1 MAGAI
6 WGASSFAVQAH
17 IAATPGIAY
26 RSSVRAS
33 TSAVC
38 LSAKEIVLLQIKV
51 LIRHTYS

>member
-6 WGASSFAVQAH
+6 WGASFAVQAH